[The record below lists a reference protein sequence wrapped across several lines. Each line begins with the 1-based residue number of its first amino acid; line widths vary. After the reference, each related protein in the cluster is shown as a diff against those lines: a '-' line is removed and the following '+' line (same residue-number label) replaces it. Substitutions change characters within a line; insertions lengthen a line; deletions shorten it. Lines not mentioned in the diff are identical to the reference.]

1 LFTEYP
7 SLLEKIDHCY
17 ALHTNNSLSVG
28 KIKITNGPVTALSN
42 RVTISIKGKSVH
54 PMIPHSGV
62 DANYIGCTLVSQLY
76 SLISLS
82 VPALEGSTLVVSKV
96 EGGASLTSVSDNFKI
111 VASLRTFS
119 MKSYELLKERITKMS
134 EGLCDSLGATVTF

>member
-1 LFTEYP
+1 
-7 SLLEKIDHCY
+7 
-17 ALHTNNSLSVG
+17 
-28 KIKITNGPVTALSN
+28 
-42 RVTISIKGKSVH
+42 
-54 PMIPHSGV
+54 MIPHSGV